1 MAEHKS
7 NEAHFFLFVNGL
19 DSGALQVTDFHGVDR
34 LNAPYWFEITVISSD
49 AFIDPAA
56 VVNKRASLFIARDGE
71 YYPYSG
77 IVSQFRFVD
86 RSTDHATYAVRLV
99 PALWLLSLNCRNRVF
114 QKMTVPDIVAQVL
127 DETGLADNCEQQIEK
142 SYPEH
147 EFVVQYQE
155 SDLNFICRL
164 MQSHGISYFFREV
177 ALLREELDG
186 EPVTESLVLSDK
198 PSSFT
203 DIGGESTLLY
213 RSRSGMHERFDDR
226 VHESV
231 DRIAATGRVL
241 PADVFVKNYNYRTPE
256 VALSASAEVAGG
268 AVGTVYRYGGDY
280 KDTDGASVAAQ
291 RLSGRIAGEQITVE
305 GGSDCRGMRA
315 GHRFTLS
322 EHGREELNTTYVLTQ
337 VTHSGSQF
345 AARGAESGPTY
356 ENRFRATPGS
366 QAEYFV
372 PELEA
377 AVPRIPGIMTAMI
390 ETNGSEYAS
399 LDDMG
404 RYKIRLPFDIS
415 DADNYQASKYIRL
428 AQPYAGSNYGMHFP
442 SHEGAEM
449 VLACVDGDPNK
460 PLGLGTV
467 PNANTLP
474 PVVSSNKEQ
483 GVLRTAG
490 NNELLMDD
498 TDGKQ
503 RVRLSTCAAHALE
516 MDDGERRVTLR
527 TTDENALLL
536 DDKNERCTL
545 KSGEHNIDLSY
556 KGGEEG
562 VVITTAGGHV
572 IRIDDSGKK
581 VTIQSNAGHIVQMD
595 DNGKKMSLSDCN
607 GKNTVTLDGN
617 KGLILDSSGKISINA
632 TQDLEIKAANIKME
646 AGTGKIE
653 AKATQDLNLSGLKI
667 NGKANT
673 DVKLEGMNVGMKG
686 TIGAKLEGL
695 NTEVKGQVQT
705 KVSGTMAELS
715 GSAMTTVKGGIVMI
729 N

>member
-1 MAEHKS
+1 
-7 NEAHFFLFVNGL
+7 
-19 DSGALQVTDFHGVDR
+19 
-34 LNAPYWFEITVISSD
+34 
-49 AFIDPAA
+49 
-56 VVNKRASLFIARDGE
+56 
-71 YYPYSG
+71 
-77 IVSQFRFVD
+77 
-86 RSTDHATYAVRLV
+86 
-99 PALWLLSLNCRNRVF
+99 
-114 QKMTVPDIVAQVL
+114 
-127 DETGLADNCEQQIEK
+127 
-142 SYPEH
+142 
-147 EFVVQYQE
+147 
-155 SDLNFICRL
+155 
-164 MQSHGISYFFREV
+164 
-177 ALLREELDG
+177 
-186 EPVTESLVLSDK
+186 
-198 PSSFT
+198 
-203 DIGGESTLLY
+203 
-213 RSRSGMHERFDDR
+213 
-226 VHESV
+226 
-231 DRIAATGRVL
+231 
-241 PADVFVKNYNYRTPE
+241 
-256 VALSASAEVAGG
+256 
-268 AVGTVYRYGGDY
+268 
-280 KDTDGASVAAQ
+280 
-291 RLSGRIAGEQITVE
+291 
-305 GGSDCRGMRA
+305 MRA

-356 ENRFRATPGS
+356 ENRFRAIPGS

-673 DVKLEGMNVGMKG
+673 DVKLEGLNVGMKG